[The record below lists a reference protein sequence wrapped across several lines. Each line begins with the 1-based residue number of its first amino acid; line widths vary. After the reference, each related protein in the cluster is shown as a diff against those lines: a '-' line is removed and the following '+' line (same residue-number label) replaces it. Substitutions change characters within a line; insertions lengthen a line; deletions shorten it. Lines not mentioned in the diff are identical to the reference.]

1 MEAVWT
7 QARIPDPDQPG
18 VLAPYCSCQQDFP
31 GGPSTVG
38 NSLGNWRMLR
48 VKLSGGMLMFQ
59 AQTWPPLTW
68 RWQPVR
74 RATLRET
81 SLDLCPRAQCCFRV
95 PLATNPSHS
104 WKLVVLGFKFILGHL
119 ACSPYTGP

>member
-7 QARIPDPDQPG
+7 QARIPDPNQPG

-59 AQTWPPLTW
+59 AQ
-68 RWQPVR
+68 RG
-74 RATLRET
+74 
-81 SLDLCPRAQCCFRV
+81 PR
-95 PLATNPSHS
+95 
-104 WKLVVLGFKFILGHL
+104 
-119 ACSPYTGP
+119 